1 MEDISIL
8 NRVELEFTINTSPQI
23 LFNRL
28 STPSGLS
35 EWFADDVNLSGKV
48 FTFVWENT
56 QQKAEVIEK
65 KENKNIK
72 FRWIK
77 EGSNPKNFF
86 SFNLSSHELTREL
99 TLKVTEQL
107 DESEDLEDAIS
118 LWNSQIGELKRILGV

>member
-1 MEDISIL
+1 MENVSTI
-8 NRVELEFTINTSPQI
+8 NRVELEFTINTSPHI

-56 QQKAEVIEK
+56 QQKAELIEK
-65 KENKNIK
+65 KENKSIK

-77 EGSNPKNFF
+77 EGANPKSFF
-86 SFNLSSHELTREL
+86 AFQLYTQDLTREL
-99 TLKVTEQL
+99 TLKVTELL
-107 DESEDLEDAIS
+107 DESEDMNDTIS